1 MLRAA
6 QRASGLWLLLVLS
19 IVLTGPLS
27 VVPHAS
33 AGPSAQAYVEQA
45 VALANR
51 GECPKAVELLRR
63 AVALDPRY
71 VRAYTWLG
79 FCYAKMGRN
88 RDAIDAFNRV
98 IALAP
103 KSDDA
108 RFARAWIGRLQ
119 PAAASRPAGPTP
131 RITTAPSPA
140 GPQAGVVYLVTM
152 QAVAGVGE
160 ANRPRQVQLFGETYR
175 RALVERR
182 NWWQGRREVERQ
194 WRVVYNLQRRFT
206 RFRVLT
212 GVEDGTPPEFAATF
226 EVRGDGVALFEG
238 RPKRVG
244 DMPDNLDL
252 DVTGVLQLEL
262 IVRGRDPLHTRDLSV
277 VWADPYVDVRPSGA
291 PPSPVPAPEGPAV
304 APPAAPP
311 GSPPVTPTPG
321 GWLPGG
327 HRVSRHNWRQ
337 GGAIVRPDIMGA
349 GEVAEPG

>member
-1 MLRAA
+1 MLRPA
-6 QRASGLWLLLVLS
+6 QRRSGLWLPLILS
-19 IVLTGPLS
+19 VVLTGPLS
-27 VVPHAS
+27 VAPHAS
-33 AGPSAQAYVEQA
+33 AGPSAQAFVEQA

-71 VRAYTWLG
+71 VRAHTWLG

-88 RDAIDAFNRV
+88 REAIAAFNRV

-119 PAAASRPAGPTP
+119 SPAASRTVGPTP

-152 QAVAGVGE
+152 PAAAGVGE

-175 RALVERR
+175 RVLVERR

-206 RFRVLT
+206 RFRVVA

-238 RPKRVG
+238 RPKRAG
-244 DMPDNLDL
+244 DVPDNLDL

-291 PPSPVPAPEGPAV
+291 PPSPVPAPGGPAV
-304 APPAAPP
+304 APPAVPP

-321 GWLPGG
+321 G
-327 HRVSRHNWRQ
+327 
-337 GGAIVRPDIMGA
+337 
-349 GEVAEPG
+349 